1 MPVFG
6 YDSDVL
12 LLLACQTPTDS
23 PLESSPPGDS
33 VAPTASWSTESFPE
47 CEGPLSEPHWT
58 ASPLFPPIGFDPPVD
73 DNLVGI
79 EPGSIAL
86 FDAPTGPILL
96 YTDTVGT
103 ARGTWM
109 ADGSTVGGLG
119 NLRGLASFSIGDLDG
134 NGLLDLVASGPVVHL
149 LWDFDGSW
157 KNVTELRSEED
168 GFFRDTVLADFDG
181 DGDLDLLLT
190 RSGPSDNPATM
201 RSSLVENLGDHNL
214 AAPVPVAAPDVF
226 WGKTF
231 DATAVD
237 LTGDGAPEVFFCNDL
252 GATFAPNGLLTN
264 DGSGALSPA
273 ADALGLDFRSSCMGL
288 ALGDLDHD
296 GDLDISLS
304 DAVRHYFLLQ
314 VEGSFIDAS
323 ARAAIPALANQQMYW
338 GNAITDLDNDGRN
351 ELVLPSS
358 WFWTLSARPFPVYA
372 LSEGTDGTWEDH
384 GQTWGLPQQAGT
396 RTVLVQDLNDDGV
409 QDLLFG
415 DGWRT
420 PHVMLSDGCTSAG
433 WIEVEAPEGTLVQ
446 VDLGDQVVAG
456 RVSRDGSYGSAGRAR
471 LHLGTGARSS
481 ASSVTVQVPWKGEFV
496 LEGPIPARSRVK
508 LELD

>member
-1 MPVFG
+1 MDFG
-6 YDSDVL
+6 YDGVVL
-12 LLLACQTPTDS
+12 LILACQTPADS
-23 PLESSPPGDS
+23 PPESSAARDS
-33 VAPTASWSTESFPE
+33 VAPTATWSTASFPE
-47 CEGPLSEPHWT
+47 CESPLSEPHWT
-58 ASPLFPPIGFDPPVD
+58 SSPLLPEAGYDPPAN

-103 ARGTWM
+103 ARGYWM
-109 ADGSTVGGLG
+109 ADGSQVSGLS
-119 NLRGLASFSIGDLDG
+119 NLRGLASFSIGDIDG

-149 LWDFDGSW
+149 LWDYDGSW
-157 KNVTELRSEED
+157 KEVTELRTND
-168 GFFRDTVLADFDG
+168 DIFVRDTVLSDFDG

-190 RSGPSDNPATM
+190 RSGPLDDPATLQA
-201 RSSLVENLGDHNL
+201 SLVENLGDRSL
-214 AAPVPVAAPDVF
+214 GSPVAVPAPDDF

-252 GATFAPNGLLTN
+252 GATFAPNALLVN
-264 DGSGALSPA
+264 DGSGGLSPA
-273 ADALGLDFRSSCMGL
+273 VDALGLDFRSSCMGL

-314 VEGSFIDAS
+314 VEGSFVDAS
-323 ARAAIPALANQQMYW
+323 ASAAIPALTNQQMYW

-358 WFWTLSARPFPVYA
+358 WFWTLSARPFPVYV
-372 LSEGTDGTWEDH
+372 LSESSDKTWEDH
-384 GQTWGLPQQAGT
+384 GQAWGFPQQAGT

-409 QDLLFG
+409 QDLIFG

-420 PHVMLSDGCTSAG
+420 PHLMLSDGCTAAG

-456 RVSRDGSYGSAGRAR
+456 RVSRDGSYGSAGRAQ
-471 LHLGTGARSS
+471 LHLGTGARGSVK
-481 ASSVTVQVPWKGEFV
+481 SVTAQVPWKGEFV
-496 LEGPIPARSRVK
+496 LDGPIPARSRLR
-508 LELD
+508 LEMD